1 MALRV
6 LLADESTT
14 IKRVMQLALQDF
26 AVEVKAVPI
35 GVDVVPVSKAYK
47 PDIIFAD
54 VLLPKKSGY
63 EVSKDLKKDPET
75 KNIPVVLMWSGFMEI
90 DEVKAKESMAE
101 RRLEKPFEPETLRSL
116 VLELVKKTQKNPV
129 SSYLN
134 FPTLPDFQEDAA
146 LPDVPSGLSV
156 PPPPASTSQS
166 DISITA
172 SGLFSAD
179 DSKGSLSDSEEIPS
193 LELPDDE
200 EFSQVPLHKA
210 TIPSKRE
217 SISEDWSHQD
227 LSQFKMDV
235 PVDEPEQVAQKY
247 TIPSEE
253 MQKPEVNSYGEF
265 DEITFIKAP
274 TQGPNSSLSS
284 LSSSTSS
291 SLPSSGLIDHEALIR
306 DEARKIIE
314 SIAWK
319 ILPEITER
327 IVREEINK
335 LLQDTEKSISVP

>member
-26 AVEVKAVPI
+26 AVEVKAVPV
-35 GVDVVPVSKAYK
+35 GMDVVPVTKAFK

-63 EVSKDLKKDPET
+63 EVSKDLKKDSET
-75 KNIPVVLMWSGFMEI
+75 KGIPVVLMWSGFMEI
-90 DEVKAKESMAE
+90 DEAKAKESMAE
-101 RRLEKPFEPETLRSL
+101 RRLEKPFEPETLRNL

-129 SSYLN
+129 SSYLT
-134 FPTLPDFQEDAA
+134 FPPLPEFQEDTPIPET
-146 LPDVPSGLSV
+146 PDVPEN
-156 PPPPASTSQS
+156 TSSLNTSS
-166 DISITA
+166 DISLTT
-172 SGLFSAD
+172 SRLFSQD
-179 DSKGSLSDSEEIPS
+179 LGKDNFSDEIPS
-193 LELPDDE
+193 LDLPDDE

-210 TIPSKRE
+210 TIPSMKE
-217 SISEDWSHQD
+217 KPSEDWSHQD
-227 LSQFKMDV
+227 LSKFKIEL
-235 PVDEPEQVAQKY
+235 PLEETSQSTAQKF
-247 TIPSEE
+247 SGAVSLEE
-253 MQKPEVNSYGEF
+253 EISQPEVNSYGEF

-274 TQGPNSSLSS
+274 TQGPSGHVELP
-284 LSSSTSS
+284 TS
-291 SLPSSGLIDHEALIR
+291 GMIDHEALIR
-306 DEARKIIE
+306 DEARKVIE
-314 SIAWK
+314 SIVWK